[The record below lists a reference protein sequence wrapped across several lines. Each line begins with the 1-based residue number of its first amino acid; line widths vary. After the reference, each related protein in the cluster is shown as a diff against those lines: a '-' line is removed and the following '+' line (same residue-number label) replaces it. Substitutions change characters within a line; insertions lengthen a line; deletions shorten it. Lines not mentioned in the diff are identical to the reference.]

1 MDWLS
6 SGRFGEFSGPVWVL
20 SAGSRFC
27 VTERL
32 DALAAAGP
40 RTEGGASVIAE
51 MTQSRRPFKRASPPA
66 RRRPPTGR
74 HAVPL
79 LKMGRVLI
87 TGKPF
92 VQLGVWDV

>member
-51 MTQSRRPFKRASPPA
+51 MTQSRRPFKRASPD
-66 RRRPPTGR
+66 
-74 HAVPL
+74 AVPRQDVTLSPL